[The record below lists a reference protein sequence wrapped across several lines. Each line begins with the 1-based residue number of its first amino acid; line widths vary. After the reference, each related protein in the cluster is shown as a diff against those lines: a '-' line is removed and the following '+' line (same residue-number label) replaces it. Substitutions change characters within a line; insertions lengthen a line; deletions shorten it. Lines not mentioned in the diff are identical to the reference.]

1 MRRGMNNGA
10 QNAAYLKTLDFGVYF
25 AFKKSHEDFCDLYPE
40 TLKFEAL
47 GIKKRHPELLS
58 PL

>member
-1 MRRGMNNGA
+1 MRREMKNGA
-10 QNAAYLKTLDFGVYF
+10 QNATYLKMLDFGVYF
-25 AFKKSHEDFCDLYPE
+25 ALKKSHEDFCDPHPE